1 MGFEDSNVVFCKRG
15 RGTEMEQRVVSRG
28 GIVKWRRVGMV
39 DWGRVDMVEWGR
51 VGMVGR
57 DEWGG
62 HAGLSGVG

>member
-1 MGFEDSNVVFCKRG
+1 M
-15 RGTEMEQRVVSRG
+15 
-28 GIVKWRRVGMV
+28 WRRVGMV